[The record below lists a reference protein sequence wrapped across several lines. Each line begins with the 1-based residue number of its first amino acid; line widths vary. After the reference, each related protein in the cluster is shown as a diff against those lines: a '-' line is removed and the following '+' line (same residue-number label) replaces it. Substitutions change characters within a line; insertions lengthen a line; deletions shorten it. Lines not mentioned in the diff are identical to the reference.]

1 MTLSIS
7 TNLSAMVAHK
17 NLSANSASSRASL
30 DKLSSGTRL
39 TSAKEDAAALSIS
52 SSLSLDLSAMNA
64 ARQNISQASSM
75 LQIADGGYSEI
86 SDVLSRMKTLA
97 KTASSDQIS
106 DTDRGFIDTEYQQS
120 LAEIDRIADSTEF
133 NGRELLGGS
142 ASLGIDGGTVG
153 ASVETADGFGAFE
166 FDTSKRS
173 AGEAITIGYDS
184 TTNVMDLSVDD
195 GAGNI
200 VATDSIDLDD
210 IAGNPFDVGGTDQL
224 DAGATQELNFSGV
237 GVSITMNDQFDAS
250 VDVNATNTVD
260 IVAGTSKTAANMT
273 FAVVLQT
280 SDTISTT
287 LSVATSAGLGVGGTD
302 VSSRANAVSASSA
315 IDDAVQTINTARA
328 DIGAVMN
335 RLDFAGAHVSTMVEN
350 TESARSVLS
359 DTDTAMEM
367 TKFSSS
373 QVLVQAGVSM
383 LAQANQQPALLL
395 RLLQ

>member
-86 SDVLSRMKTLA
+86 NDVLSRMKTLA
-97 KTASSDQIS
+97 KTAASDQIS
-106 DTDRGFIDTEYQQS
+106 DTERGFIDTEYQQS

-173 AGEAITIGYDS
+173 AGETITIGYDS

-195 GAGNI
+195 GAGNV

-210 IAGNPFDVGGTDQL
+210 IAGNPFDVGGTNQL
-224 DAGATQELNFSGV
+224 DAGTTQELNFSGV

-260 IVAGTSKTAANMT
+260 VIAGTSTAAANMT
-273 FAVVLQT
+273 FAVGLQT
-280 SDTISTT
+280 TDTISTT
-287 LSVATSAGLGVGGTD
+287 LDVATSAGLGVGGTD

-359 DTDTAMEM
+359 DTDTAAEM

>member
-86 SDVLSRMKTLA
+86 NDVLSRMKTLA
-97 KTASSDQIS
+97 KTAASDQIS
-106 DTDRGFIDTEYQQS
+106 DTERGFIDTEYQQS

-173 AGEAITIGYDS
+173 AGETITIGYDS

-210 IAGNPFDVGGTDQL
+210 IAGNPFDVGGTNQL
-224 DAGATQELNFSGV
+224 DAGTTQELNFSGV

-260 IVAGTSKTAANMT
+260 VVAGTSTAAASMT
-273 FAVVLQT
+273 FAVGLQT
-280 SDTISTT
+280 SDTISTN

-350 TESARSVLS
+350 TESAKSVLS
-359 DTDTAMEM
+359 DTDTAAEM